1 MVRKHERKKISR
13 KNMKRY
19 VLILWLCWVGMCARA
34 AIQVKAS
41 APDVVEE
48 GEQFR
53 LSFTINSQDVGNF
66 RLPDLE
72 GFNVDIGPSR
82 SVQSSIQIIN
92 GRTTH
97 SSSVTYTY
105 ILSALKAGD
114 YTIPA
119 ITVTVEGKPH
129 RSNPLNIKVMPG
141 SGGATGQGG
150 RGGSQGGR
158 MQMQDAGTKITGK
171 DLFITV
177 TADKKRLYEQ
187 EAVVLTY
194 KVYSLVNLSQLAG
207 DMPDLD
213 GFHIQEI
220 ALPQQKSLKMERHN
234 GRNYGTVVWRQYVL
248 FPQRSGKL
256 TIPSIKFEGV
266 VVQQNRNIDPFDAFF
281 NGGSAMVEVRK
292 TIVAPSLT
300 LEVDP
305 LPAPKPANYSG
316 AVGSFNISASLSP
329 EEVKAND
336 ALTLRVTVSG
346 NGNMKLMKTP
356 LVDFPKDFET
366 YDAKITD
373 KTKAGHN
380 GVSGNK
386 VFDYLAVPRHA
397 GKYTVPA
404 VEFCYF
410 DTGEKKYK
418 TIRTESFDVE
428 VAKGK
433 NTGGGS
439 VNYTNKEDVELLAS
453 DIRYIH
459 LGDAALRPRG
469 ESYFGTAGYAWSYVV
484 PFLLCL
490 GCAIVFR
497 KKALENANV
506 AKMRN
511 KKANKVATK
520 RLRQAAVLLK
530 SNRPED
536 FYDEVL
542 RALWGYAGDKLDIAV
557 AELNK
562 DNISEKLLAKGA
574 DAEVVKALVDT
585 MNECEFARYA
595 PGDPAQAMDKV
606 YMAATEVINKMESS
620 IKR

>member
-13 KNMKRY
+13 KNMKRF
-19 VLILWLCWVGMCARA
+19 VLILWLCWAGMCARA

-141 SGGATGQGG
+141 SGGATGQGS

-248 FPQRSGKL
+248 FPQWSGKL

-469 ESYFGTAGYAWSYVV
+469 EPHFGTAGYAWSYVV

>member
-1 MVRKHERKKISR
+1 M
-13 KNMKRY
+13 MKRY
-19 VLILWLCWVGMCARA
+19 VLIFWLCWLGMCARA
-34 AIQVKAS
+34 AIQIKAS

-53 LSFTINSQDVGNF
+53 LSFTINSQDVSNF
-66 RLPDLE
+66 RLPELK
-72 GFNVDIGPSR
+72 GFSIDMGPSR
-82 SVQSSIQIIN
+82 SSQSSFQIIN
-92 GRTTH
+92 GRTTQ
-97 SSSVTYTY
+97 SSSITYTY
-105 ILSALKAGD
+105 ILSALEEGD
-114 YTIPA
+114 YTIPSVTA
-119 ITVTVEGKPH
+119 TVEGKQY
-129 RSNPLNIKVMPG
+129 RSNSLQIKVLPG
-141 SGGATGQGG
+141 NGGGAGQSG

-177 TADKKRLYEQ
+177 TADKKQVYEQ

-207 DMPDLD
+207 GMPDLD
-213 GFHIQEI
+213 GFHVQEI
-220 ALPQQKSLKMERHN
+220 ELPQQKSLKMERHN

-256 TIPSIKFEGV
+256 TIPSIKFEGIV
-266 VVQQNRNIDPFDAFF
+266 IQQNRNIDPIDAFF
-281 NGGSAMVEVRK
+281 NGGSTMVEVRK

-300 LEVDP
+300 LQVDP
-305 LPAPKPANYSG
+305 LPSPKPDNYSG
-316 AVGSFNISASLSP
+316 AVGKFNISASLTP
-329 EEVKAND
+329 EEIKAND

-346 NGNMKLMKTP
+346 NGNMKLMKAP
-356 LVDFPKDFET
+356 EVKFPKDFET

-373 KTKAGHN
+373 KTKVGRN

-410 DTGEKKYK
+410 DTDEKAYK
-418 TIRTESFDVE
+418 TVRTESFDVD

-433 NTGGGS
+433 NTGGQS

-459 LGDAALRPRG
+459 LGDVALRARG
-469 ESYFGTAGYAWSYVV
+469 EAFYGTSGYVWSYVI
-484 PFLLCL
+484 PFLLCIGL
-490 GCAIVFR
+490 AVVFR

-511 KKANKVATK
+511 KKANKVASK
-520 RLRQAAVLLK
+520 RLKQAAELLK
-530 SNRPED
+530 ANRPED

-542 RALWGYAGDKLDIAV
+542 KALWGYAGDKLDIAV

-562 DNISEKLLAKGA
+562 DNIREKLSAKGA
-574 DAEVVKALVDT
+574 GEDVVNALVDT

-595 PGDPAQAMDKV
+595 PGDPAQAMDKI
-606 YMAATEVINKMESS
+606 YAAATDVINKMENS